1 MNFGITFDLN
11 LTSFEISAFCKGN
24 PTKVMLHNILP
35 KTIYKYH
42 NISSLQKKKLIFSK
56 FYFLFYKVFWFTL
69 HCINP

>member
-42 NISSLQKKKLIFSK
+42 NISSLQKK
-56 FYFLFYKVFWFTL
+56 
-69 HCINP
+69 N

>member
-42 NISSLQKKKLIFSK
+42 NISFITKKKTDFFKILP
-56 FYFLFYKVFWFTL
+56 LVL
-69 HCINP
+69 